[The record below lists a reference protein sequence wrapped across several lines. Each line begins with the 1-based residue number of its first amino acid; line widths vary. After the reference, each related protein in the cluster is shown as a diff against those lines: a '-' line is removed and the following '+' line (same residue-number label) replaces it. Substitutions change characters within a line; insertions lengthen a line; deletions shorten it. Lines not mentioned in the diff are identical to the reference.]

1 MDNNQP
7 AANQHKRHSRLLA
20 AASAAV
26 IVVVGLGAFAL
37 APDHKASPPV
47 PHATEAFAA
56 NTSAKQHIQPPR
68 MLENGAPFSFADLVE
83 RVSPAV
89 VSVTVE
95 AKSEPMAAMGRLPDN
110 IPEPFRQFFRNFGGQ
125 NAVPQK
131 SIGVGSG
138 FIIDKS
144 GYIVTNNHVVD
155 HSSKI
160 SVKLP
165 DGRTF
170 EAKLIGTDPATDVA
184 LIKVKSDKPLP
195 TVEFGDD
202 RQLRVGDWVVAVGN
216 PFGLSN
222 SVTAG
227 IVSSIGR
234 DVGNGPYTDFIQIDA
249 PINRGNSG
257 GPTFDLRGQVIGMN
271 SMIYSP
277 TGGSVGIGFA
287 IPASTIHDVV
297 AQLKT
302 HGHVSR
308 GWLGVQIQSI
318 TPEMAASLGSKDMQG
333 AIVAEVVP
341 GGPAQKA
348 GMQQGDVVIAVN
360 GKAVQD
366 SRDLSRRVAALPAGS
381 KATFTVMRD
390 GSRKDITA
398 DITLRKD
405 NRLASNRKDGQDKE
419 QPESGAKAMGLGL
432 SALTPD
438 LRRQFNLDDSAHGVL
453 VTDVDPNSDA
463 ADKGLRPGDILQ
475 SIGNKP
481 VRSPQDVQSRI
492 ADAHSA
498 GRKSVLLLVARGSG
512 ERFIAVD
519 IGET

>member
-7 AANQHKRHSRLLA
+7 TANKHKRHSRLLA

-37 APDHKASPPV
+37 APDHQAAPPV
-47 PHATEAFAA
+47 PHTTEAFAA
-56 NTSAKQHIQPPR
+56 NTPAKQRIQPPR

-95 AKSEPMAAMGRLPDN
+95 SKPEPVAAMGQMPDN

-170 EAKLIGTDPATDVA
+170 EAKLIGTDAATDVA
-184 LIKVKSDKPLP
+184 LIKVKSDKALP

-297 AQLKT
+297 AQLKA

-318 TPEMAASLGSKDMQG
+318 TPEMAASLGSKDMTG
-333 AIVAEVVP
+333 AIIAEVVP
-341 GGPAQKA
+341 GGPAAKA

-366 SRDLSRRVAALPAGS
+366 SRDLSRRVAALLAGS
-381 KATFTVMRD
+381 KATFTIMRD

-405 NRLASNRKDGQDKE
+405 QQVASNQKGSGGNDQA
-419 QPESGAKAMGLGL
+419 ESKTKAMGLGL
-432 SALTPD
+432 SSLTPD
-438 LRRQFNLDDSAHGVL
+438 VRRQFNLDDSINGVL

-463 ADKGLRPGDILQ
+463 ADKGLRPGDILR

-481 VRSPQDVQSRI
+481 VHSPQDVQGRV
-492 ADAHSA
+492 ADAHAA
-498 GRKSVLLLVARGSG
+498 GRKSVLLLVTRGGG